1 MRWRH
6 SSRCRGSRT
15 HVPMHALTPVVT
27 GARAPRHP
35 LRPRGDNRAGRRAR
49 VIWYSSG
56 SNPDSPTSPT
66 VHHQPPR
73 SVTGAGSILATTCPL
88 GQGSRGC
95 CSRLRELVSPAA
107 TQEARRARCTSRAPS
122 TISTTMPRAT
132 HRRDCHPSRAGRRI
146 SVIPANGNPGVA
158 RQGREALT
166 HLLEKLWGVASG
178 G

>member
-1 MRWRH
+1 MRWQH
-6 SSRCRGSRT
+6 QSRCRSSRT

-27 GARAPRHP
+27 GRGP
-35 LRPRGDNRAGRRAR
+35 LATLFVCAATHRAGRRAR

-66 VHHQPPR
+66 VSPQPPC
-73 SVTGAGSILATTCPL
+73 SVTGAGNILATTCPL

-95 CSRLRELVSPAA
+95 CSRIRELVSPAA
-107 TQEARRARCTSRAPS
+107 TQEARRARGPSRAPS
-122 TISTTMPRAT
+122 TISTTMTRAT

-166 HLLEKLWGVASG
+166 HLLEKPCGEWE
-178 G
+178 

>member
-1 MRWRH
+1 MGSRVGEMAAPEPVPQFTNSRSHARTH
-6 SSRCRGSRT
+6 SSRD
-15 HVPMHALTPVVT
+15 

-66 VHHQPPR
+66 VSPQPPR
-73 SVTGAGSILATTCPL
+73 SVTGAGNILATTCPL

-95 CSRLRELVSPAA
+95 CSRIRELVSPAA
-107 TQEARRARCTSRAPS
+107 AQEARRARCTSRAPS
-122 TISTTMPRAT
+122 TISTTMTRAT

-146 SVIPANGNPGVA
+146 SVIPANGTLA
-158 RQGREALT
+158 
-166 HLLEKLWGVASG
+166 
-178 G
+178 